1 MLILTQEKKSRLYL
15 SNYIAVSE
23 RLPEE
28 TVLYTARFKEED
40 RHSVSEFLNENIK
53 GLYVIDDGVFATGA
67 EDRWLDFIILK
78 KNIRT
83 CFSYHNWTELNDKYI
98 KRLKDS
104 GYSIQVITNCINH
117 EFKLKLTCNAIQQ
130 RLKTLRIKEEAWI

>member
-15 SNYIAVSE
+15 SNYIAGSE
-23 RLPEE
+23 HLPEE

-40 RHSVSEFLNENIK
+40 RQNVTEFLNENIK

-83 CFSYHNWTELNDKYI
+83 C
-98 KRLKDS
+98 
-104 GYSIQVITNCINH
+104 INH

-130 RLKTLRIKEEAWI
+130 RLKTLRIKEEV